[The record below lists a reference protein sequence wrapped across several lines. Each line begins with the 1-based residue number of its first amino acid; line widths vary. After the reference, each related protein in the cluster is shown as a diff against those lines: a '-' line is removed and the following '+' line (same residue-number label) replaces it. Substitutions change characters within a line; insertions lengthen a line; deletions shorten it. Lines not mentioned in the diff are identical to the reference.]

1 MARVRTRA
9 ARKSVSKGAKIIAGL
24 IDNPRFFR
32 SGKGALKV
40 KPKVV
45 TIKFDSKM
53 SKKDFRTKADSLL
66 RLSREGK
73 LRKTPVKRDPQIT
86 RNYRGETIRK
96 LTGQHRGNR
105 AEQRR
110 IAQKFSG
117 RTSANRAG
125 DGLDPDHV
133 HELQLGGRDHADN
146 LRWMD
151 AYTNR
156 TIGSQ
161 IAGQL
166 RGVPDGTP
174 VIIRVLGY

>member
-1 MARVRTRA
+1 MARVRSRA
-9 ARKSVSKGAKIIAGL
+9 ARKSVSKGAKILSGL

-32 SGKGALKV
+32 AGKGRGG
-40 KPKVV
+40 KPAVV

-86 RNYRGETIRK
+86 RNYRGETIRR
-96 LTGQHRGNR
+96 LTGRHRGNR
-105 AEQRR
+105 PEQRR

>member
-1 MARVRTRA
+1 MARARTRA
-9 ARKSVSKGAKIIAGL
+9 ARKSVSKGAKIISAI

-32 SGKGALKV
+32 AGKGRGV

-45 TIKFDSKM
+45 TIRFDSKM
-53 SKKDFRTKADSLL
+53 SKKDFRTKADSLR

-86 RNYRGETIRK
+86 RNYRGATIRK
-96 LTGQHRGNR
+96 LAGRHRGNR

-174 VIIRVLGY
+174 VIIRVIGY

>member
-1 MARVRTRA
+1 MARTRTRA
-9 ARKSVSKGAKIIAGL
+9 ARKSVARGAKILSGL

-32 SGKGALKV
+32 AGKGGSV

-45 TIKFDSKM
+45 TIRFDSKM
-53 SKKDFRTKADSLL
+53 SRKDFRTKADSLR
-66 RLSREGK
+66 RLSREGR

-96 LTGQHRGNR
+96 LTGRHRGNR

-125 DGLDPDHV
+125 DGLDPDHI

-161 IAGQL
+161 IASQL

>member
-1 MARVRTRA
+1 MARTRTRA
-9 ARKSVSKGAKIIAGL
+9 ARKSVAKGAKIISAI

-32 SGKGALKV
+32 AGKGGKI

-53 SKKDFRTKADSLL
+53 SKKAFRTKADSLR

-96 LTGQHRGNR
+96 LTGRHRGDR
-105 AEQRR
+105 AAQQRIR
-110 IAQKFSG
+110 EKFRG
-117 RTSANRAG
+117 RTAANRAG

-161 IAGQL
+161 IASQL

>member
-1 MARVRTRA
+1 MVRARTRA
-9 ARKSVSKGAKIIAGL
+9 ARTSVSKGAKILSGL

-32 SGKGALKV
+32 SGKGRGI

-53 SKKDFRTKADSLL
+53 SRKDFRTKADSLL
-66 RLSREGK
+66 RLSREGS
-73 LRKTPVKRDPQIT
+73 LRKTAVNRDPQIT
-86 RNYRGETIRK
+86 RDYRAQTIRR
-96 LTGQHRGNR
+96 LAGRRRGNPV
-105 AEQRR
+105 EQRR

-117 RTSANRAG
+117 RTSAERAG

>member
-1 MARVRTRA
+1 MARVRSRA
-9 ARKSVSKGAKIIAGL
+9 ARKSVSKGAKILSGL

-32 SGKGALKV
+32 AGKGRGV
-40 KPKVV
+40 KPAVV
-45 TIKFDSKM
+45 TIKFDAKM

-86 RNYRGETIRK
+86 RNYRGETIRR
-96 LTGQHRGNR
+96 LTGRHRGNR
-105 AEQRR
+105 PEQRR